1 MVRSLSILRY
11 LGRQATLLRN
21 VALRNKYFESRATKR
36 TSSNTGLTHY
46 PNPVKMASTRRKPN
60 SFIGLASDGIP
71 NLVNTFPFQF
81 HLVFWCLF
89 REQGHVGFRVA
100 KYARAV
106 RRVVR
111 QYPSS
116 PIRYLKKRIRKTFQ
130 ESYLFHTTSFEY
142 YLRKTIEV
150 DVRNR
155 SSVSFSRLGLLLS
168 HCLLFS
174 VYTFTDNYL
183 LLIFSGGKT

>member
-1 MVRSLSILRY
+1 M
-11 LGRQATLLRN
+11 
-21 VALRNKYFESRATKR
+21 
-36 TSSNTGLTHY
+36 
-46 PNPVKMASTRRKPN
+46 
-60 SFIGLASDGIP
+60 
-71 NLVNTFPFQF
+71 
-81 HLVFWCLF
+81 
-89 REQGHVGFRVA
+89 GFRVA

-142 YLRKTIEV
+142 YLRKTIAA

>member
-1 MVRSLSILRY
+1 M
-11 LGRQATLLRN
+11 
-21 VALRNKYFESRATKR
+21 
-36 TSSNTGLTHY
+36 
-46 PNPVKMASTRRKPN
+46 
-60 SFIGLASDGIP
+60 
-71 NLVNTFPFQF
+71 
-81 HLVFWCLF
+81 
-89 REQGHVGFRVA
+89 GFRVA

-116 PIRYLKKRIRKTFQ
+116 PIRYLKKKRIRKTFQ
-130 ESYLFHTTSFEY
+130 ESYLFHTTLFEY
-142 YLRKTIEV
+142 YMRKTIAV

-155 SSVSFSRLGLLLS
+155 SSVSSSRLGLLLS

-174 VYTFTDNYL
+174 VYTITDNYL